1 MRRVIKSELTG
12 QVGRSLMSNSDVGAQ
27 LHLSYTDF
35 SHAISDLATAL
46 PRKGNDPELR
56 VNFDGALVRL
66 IAGGVEVSLEGQ
78 GSWSGFVL
86 APLRPI
92 VLVRKHLPK
101 VDPLSIRFLD
111 GRFYIQSWSIP
122 ASWHDIG
129 SELSYTPLNPTI
141 LQLLQFKA
149 STNEAKLVSSGMR
162 TAVNAAEEQAQKMM
176 LKAQDILRPLG
187 ITLRD
192 IEDLLSRKL
201 QTPNE

>member
-1 MRRVIKSELTG
+1 
-12 QVGRSLMSNSDVGAQ
+12 MSNPYPGVQ
-27 LHLSYTDF
+27 IYLSHIDF
-35 SHAISDLATAL
+35 SRAISDLAIAL
-46 PRKGNDPELR
+46 PRKGNSPELR
-56 VNFDGALVRL
+56 IDFDGALVRM
-66 IAGGVEVSLEGQ
+66 IAGGVEVSLEGK

-111 GRFYIQSWSIP
+111 GRFYVQSWSVP

-129 SELSYTPLNPTI
+129 SELFYTPINPTI

-162 TAVNAAEEQAQKMM
+162 TAVSAAEEQAQKLM
-176 LKAQDILRPLG
+176 LRAQDILRPLG

-192 IEDLLSRKL
+192 IENLLSRKL
-201 QTPNE
+201 RPPNE